1 MSENARQDRKARK
14 MKMPT
19 SFAILGILLLVM
31 AILTIV
37 VAAAGGEGVREALPL
52 PEIAGEILAGGSGGA
67 FLVPRYSPV
76 KRPTRQYSARD
87 QYPSILT
94 EIYHLTRP

>member
-52 PEIAGEILAGGSGGA
+52 PEIAG
-67 FLVPRYSPV
+67 
-76 KRPTRQYSARD
+76 
-87 QYPSILT
+87 
-94 EIYHLTRP
+94 

>member
-52 PEIAGEILAGGSGGA
+52 PEIAGGVVGVSRAAIFGPLNVRHVNIPRAISIQA
-67 FLVPRYSPV
+67 F
-76 KRPTRQYSARD
+76 
-87 QYPSILT
+87 I
-94 EIYHLTRP
+94 H

>member
-14 MKMPT
+14 ENAHIIRY
-19 SFAILGILLLVM
+19 FGHLLLVM

-52 PEIAGEILAGGSGGA
+52 PEIAGEILAGGVVGVSRAAIFGPLNVRHVNIPRAISIQA
-67 FLVPRYSPV
+67 F
-76 KRPTRQYSARD
+76 
-87 QYPSILT
+87 I
-94 EIYHLTRP
+94 H

>member
-52 PEIAGEILAGGSGGA
+52 PESAGEILAGGVVGVSRAAIFGPLNVRHVNIPRAISIQA
-67 FLVPRYSPV
+67 F
-76 KRPTRQYSARD
+76 
-87 QYPSILT
+87 I
-94 EIYHLTRP
+94 H

>member
-37 VAAAGGEGVREALPL
+37 VAAAEVRACARPYPFQKSRVRSWRVEWW
-52 PEIAGEILAGGSGGA
+52 A
-67 FLVPRYSPV
+67 FLVPRYS
-76 KRPTRQYSARD
+76 AR
-87 QYPSILT
+87 
-94 EIYHLTRP
+94 

>member
-52 PEIAGEILAGGSGGA
+52 PEIAGESWRWSGGR
-67 FLVPRYSPV
+67 FSCRDIRPV

-87 QYPSILT
+87 QYPSIHSLKST
-94 EIYHLTRP
+94 T

>member
-37 VAAAGGEGVREALPL
+37 VAAAGGEGVREALPFQKSRVRSWRV
-52 PEIAGEILAGGSGGA
+52 EWWA
-67 FLVPRYSPV
+67 FLVPRYS
-76 KRPTRQYSARD
+76 AR
-87 QYPSILT
+87 
-94 EIYHLTRP
+94 